1 MRMRTWLFGLLLLC
15 LYVAVAAQDDTT
27 CSATKRC
34 KNGCCN
40 KSGNCG
46 FGPDYCGT
54 NCRSDCD
61 RKSECNPGF
70 GSKWAESDKCPLNVC
85 CSKHGYCGKTTKDFC
100 GSKKVKKP
108 SCSKT
113 GDVSRVI
120 GYFEGW
126 AKARPCEAFS
136 PEQIPI
142 GLYTHINFAFATI
155 DPKTF
160 EIKPDKESDIRMY
173 KRLTE
178 LKRRDPEL
186 KVYIAVGGWTFNDPG
201 PTASTFSDLAASL
214 PRQRA
219 FMKSLVSFMST
230 YGFDGL
236 DLDWEYPVDT
246 DRGGRAVDFANFPK
260 FMERLKSMMDAADK
274 GLSITLPASY
284 WYLRQFDIKKLEKT
298 VDFFNIMS
306 YDLHGAWDQGKN
318 YTQPFLN
325 AHSNL
330 TEIDLALDL
339 LWRNNIQ
346 SDKVVLGMGFYGRAF
361 SVQTGTCTKPGC
373 LFKAAG
379 KAGDCSREKGI
390 LLNSEI
396 VTTIKK
402 YNIKPEFYKE
412 EAVKVA
418 KWGNQWVSYDDE
430 DTFKLKTDYAKSRCL
445 GGVMVWAISHDT
457 KEARFNKALA
467 LSLNRKTT
475 SGEFDKDEKAYDIKK
490 IPNEQCRWTN
500 CKEGCRKGWVPV
512 PRSDSGARKN
522 EIMFD
527 ETGCG
532 GDGGHTFCC
541 PAGSTKMP
549 TCGWYGHN
557 NGRCPT
563 HSECPS
569 DMTEIASNEIYCKK
583 QKGSKKQNFQTA
595 CCKTDVVG
603 TKVYGTCEWGQYPKC
618 DAQEGCP
625 NPLGNKK
632 MGSLLAYSASGSGGG
647 NCDDAKNELG
657 NNVPGVQY
665 RKFCCNDSDKNLRFT
680 DCQKFRDVGPAPDV
694 MPRGFCRSGCPP
706 DRIQVAIDTQVDT
719 CAIAEVGGMAH
730 CCKTDY
736 AEIFEVEN
744 PKIDAFENDVK
755 AWIRNPTCP
764 KEDGGLSKRFDPT
777 NGLAINSSI
786 PMDLSPRAKE
796 MEDSYGV
803 VILLARLIAGLMS
816 KEVAEALTPKWD
828 LVVEEE
834 YPNLVVKTLQKAKNV
849 VPEWED
855 EDPEVMSHFTICDP
869 QRANARIAAILGK
882 GSDGKTIT
890 LNCSNAICENGVCK
904 TFPEADKR
912 RRNLLPTRLSHSAA
926 HIHIHR
932 SLHARQASEQD
943 VEVTMV
949 DPDGEETKIEY
960 KIPGHDEPKSLLKKN
975 RNAQVVEFVNLGD
988 CSETRLWFTKWSN
1001 SLEGLDFQTEHLVDK
1016 SIMKGLLGDASLG
1029 KLPSGAVSM
1038 YGPIP
1043 AKFFEEAVRLG
1054 QVHRGFPRITG
1065 GFDDSNLLSRMFEC
1079 LGSKLNFKNFVIISR
1094 EVNAVKGA
1102 LMFYNNPMAIKNLRG
1117 KAKDKLEELLATMR
1131 AVAAFFDYMNSVDS
1145 SEVDAEGKTVWEK
1158 FNNIVNDV
1166 VRQLLW
1172 AEGLWEREHPGHPV
1186 AAAQFFVEYL
1196 KDHYAKVGRLA
1207 REWLEAAIEALEA
1220 ELGESSGDRAL
1231 KIRRVIDHYRKNM
1244 RHVRVNTDW
1253 RIDLLRDDD
1262 DPSEGNDDMDTGS
1275 D

>member
-15 LYVAVAAQDDTT
+15 LCLAVAAQDDTT

-54 NCRSDCD
+54 NCQSDCD

-70 GSKWAESDKCPLNVC
+70 GSKWAENDKCPLNVC
-85 CSKHGYCGKTTKDFC
+85 CSKHGYCGTTKDFC

-173 KRLTE
+173 KRLTD

-475 SGEFDKDEKAYDIKK
+475 SGEFDENEKAYDIKK

-500 CKEGCRKGWVPV
+500 CKEGCRKGWVAV

-541 PAGSTKMP
+541 PAGDTKIP

-563 HSECPS
+563 RSECPS

-583 QKGSKKQNFQTA
+583 KGSKKQNFQTA

-657 NNVPGVQY
+657 LNVPGVQY

-680 DCQKFRDVGPAPDV
+680 DCQKFRNVGPEPEV

-719 CAIAEVGGMAH
+719 CAIAGVGGMAH

-755 AWIRNPTCP
+755 AWIKNPTCP
-764 KEDGGLSKRFDPT
+764 KDDGGLFKRFDPT
-777 NGLAINSSI
+777 NDLAINSSI
-786 PMDLSPRAKE
+786 SMNLSPRAKE
-796 MEDSYGV
+796 MEDSYDV
-803 VILLARLIAGLMS
+803 VILLARLIAGMIS
-816 KEVAEALTPKWD
+816 KEVAEALTPKWN

-834 YPNLVVKTLQKAKNV
+834 YPNLVVETLQKAKKE

-855 EDPEVMSHFTICDP
+855 EDAEVMSRVTICDP
-869 QRANARIAAILGK
+869 KRANARIAAILGK
-882 GSDGKTIT
+882 GSDGRTLAFNCTNTI
-890 LNCSNAICENGVCK
+890 CQNGVCEPG
-904 TFPEADKR
+904 TPEAAR
-912 RRNLLPTRLSHSAA
+912 RRRGLSMSRASHSVA
-926 HIHIHR
+926 HLHYH
-932 SLHARQASEQD
+932 LHARQAGAEHN
-943 VEVTMV
+943 EVPMR
-949 DPDGEETKIEY
+949 DRGGDQGLIEY
-960 KIPGHDEPKSLLKKN
+960 EVPAHDEPKKLVL
-975 RNAQVVEFVNLGD
+975 RNPDAQVVDFANEAD
-988 CSETRLWFTKWSN
+988 CHETRLWYTTWSV
-1001 SLEGLDFQTEHLVDK
+1001 SLEGLGFQTEHLIDK
-1016 SIMKGLLGDASLG
+1016 VILKRFFSDAGFAVLR
-1029 KLPSGAVSM
+1029 SGAQSQ
-1038 YGPIP
+1038 YHGIP
-1043 AKFFEEAVRLG
+1043 VRFFEEALRLG
-1054 QVHRGFPRITG
+1054 RLRGRFPHISGRDDA
-1065 GFDDSNLLSRMFEC
+1065 FDDQNLLTRVFEC
-1079 LGSKLNFKNFVIISR
+1079 LGSRDNFRNFVIVVGPI
-1094 EVNAVKGA
+1094 N
-1102 LMFYNNPMAIKNLRG
+1102 AIKGRVM
-1117 KAKDKLEELLATMR
+1117 KLNAPIQLSELDTYDTDGLMSHIRTVITVFEYMGSEER
-1131 AVAAFFDYMNSVDS
+1131 DEN
-1145 SEVDAEGKTVWEK
+1145 GKTVEDK
-1158 FNNIVNDV
+1158 INNIVKNIV
-1166 VRQLLW
+1166 KQLVYAQDLW
-1172 AEGLWEREHPGHPV
+1172 DEEHPGRPV
-1186 AAAQFFVEYL
+1186 PAARFFVEWLQDYFEEAGTRARAWIQRAITIL
-1196 KDHYAKVGRLA
+1196 RNRQRQASGARAEEIRLA
-1207 REWLEAAIEALEA
+1207 IASFESQLSTVRIGTEW
-1220 ELGESSGDRAL
+1220 D
-1231 KIRRVIDHYRKNM
+1231 ID
-1244 RHVRVNTDW
+1244 W
-1253 RIDLLRDDD
+1253 RDDD
-1262 DPSEGNDDMDTGS
+1262 DEMDTSSG
-1275 D
+1275 

>member
-15 LYVAVAAQDDTT
+15 LCVAVAAQDDTT

-70 GSKWAESDKCPLNVC
+70 GSKWAENDKCPLNVC
-85 CSKHGYCGKTTKDFC
+85 CSKHGYCGTTKDFC

-108 SCSKT
+108 SCT
-113 GDVSRVI
+113 
-120 GYFEGW
+120 
-126 AKARPCEAFS
+126 RPCEAFS

-160 EIKPDKESDIRMY
+160 EIKPDKESNIRIY
-173 KRLTE
+173 KHLTE
-178 LKRRDPEL
+178 LKRLDPEL
-186 KVYIAVGGWTFNDPG
+186 KVYIAVT
-201 PTASTFSDLAASL
+201 SL

-230 YGFDGL
+230 YGFNGL

-246 DRGGRAVDFANFPK
+246 DRGGQAVDFANFPK
-260 FMERLKSMMDAADK
+260 FMERLKIMMDAADK

-361 SVQTGTCTKPGC
+361 SVQSGTCTKPGC

-402 YNIKPEFYKE
+402 YNIKPEFFKE

-475 SGEFDKDEKAYDIKK
+475 SGDFGPKEKAYEIKK

-557 NGRCPT
+557 NGRCPVR
-563 HSECPS
+563 SECPS
-569 DMTEIASNEIYCKK
+569 DMTKIASNEIYCKK

-632 MGSLLAYSASGSGGG
+632 MGFLLAYSASGSGGG

-657 NNVPGVQY
+657 LNVPGVQY

-680 DCQKFRDVGPAPDV
+680 DCQKFRNVGPVPDV
-694 MPRGFCRSGCPP
+694 MPRDFCRSGCPH

-719 CAIAEVGGMAH
+719 CAIAGVGGMAH

-755 AWIRNPTCP
+755 AWIKNPICP
-764 KEDGGLSKRFDPT
+764 KDDGGLFKRFDPLNDT
-777 NGLAINSSI
+777 TMVSSLS
-786 PMDLSPRAKE
+786 MGLSPRAKE
-796 MEDSYGV
+796 MEDSYDL
-803 VILLARLIAGLMS
+803 VILLARLIAGLVS
-816 KEVAEALTPKWD
+816 KEVAEALTPKWN

-834 YPNLVVKTLQKAKNV
+834 YPNLVVRTLQEAKNS

-855 EDPEVMSHFTICDP
+855 EDPEVMSRVTICDP
-869 QRANARIAAILGK
+869 KRANARIAAILGK
-882 GSDGKTIT
+882 GSDGRTLAFNCTNTI
-890 LNCSNAICENGVCK
+890 CQNGVCEPF
-904 TFPEADKR
+904 TPEAAR
-912 RRNLLPTRLSHSAA
+912 RRRGLSTSRASHSAA
-926 HIHIHR
+926 HLHYH
-932 SLHARQASEQD
+932 LHARQAGAEHN
-943 VEVTMV
+943 EVPLR
-949 DPDGEETKIEY
+949 DRGGGEATIEY
-960 KIPGHDEPKSLLKKN
+960 NIPAHDEPKKLAL
-975 RNAQVVEFVNLGD
+975 RNPDAQVVDFANEAD
-988 CSETRLWFTKWSN
+988 CHETKLWYTTWSVG
-1001 SLEGLDFQTEHLVDK
+1001 LENMGFQTEHLIDK
-1016 SIMKGLLGDASLG
+1016 VILKRFFLDA
-1029 KLPSGAVSM
+1029 
-1038 YGPIP
+1038 
-1043 AKFFEEAVRLG
+1043 
-1054 QVHRGFPRITG
+1054 GFGTCSK
-1065 GFDDSNLLSRMFEC
+1065 DYEVELNLLTMGYLTHQLYKGQDRLMSQIRTVISLFEYM
-1079 LGSKLNFKNFVIISR
+1079 GS
-1094 EVNAVKGA
+1094 
-1102 LMFYNNPMAIKNLRG
+1102 
-1117 KAKDKLEELLATMR
+1117 
-1131 AVAAFFDYMNSVDS
+1131 
-1145 SEVDAEGKTVWEK
+1145 EGDENGETVRTK
-1158 FNNIVNDV
+1158 INKIVNNIVN
-1166 VRQLLW
+1166 QLDHAQDLW
-1172 AEGLWEREHPGHPV
+1172 NNEHPGRPV
-1186 AAAQFFVEYL
+1186 PAVKFFVEWLEDYFEE
-1196 KDHYAKVGRLA
+1196 AGRLA
-1207 REWLEAAIEALEA
+1207 RAWLREAIAQLRERQRAASGARAEEIRLAIVSF
-1220 ELGESSGDRAL
+1220 ESQM
-1231 KIRRVIDHYRKNM
+1231 IF
-1244 RHVRVNTDW
+1244 VRIVTDW
-1253 RIDLLRDDD
+1253 DIPLLEDEDEM
-1262 DPSEGNDDMDTGS
+1262 STGS

>member
-1 MRMRTWLFGLLLLC
+1 MRLRTWLFGLLLLC
-15 LYVAVAAQDDTT
+15 LCVAVAAQDDTT
-27 CSATKRC
+27 CSSTKRC

-85 CSKHGYCGKTTKDFC
+85 CSKHGYCGTTKDFC
-100 GSKKVKKP
+100 GSKTVKKP

-155 DPKTF
+155 DPNTF

-178 LKRRDPEL
+178 LKRLDPEL

-467 LSLNRKTT
+467 LSLNREIT
-475 SGEFDKDEKAYDIKK
+475 SGDFDPNEKAYDIKK

-500 CKEGCRKGWVPV
+500 CKEGCRKGWVAV
-512 PRSDSGARKN
+512 ARSDSGARKN

-557 NGRCPT
+557 NGRCPAR
-563 HSECPS
+563 SECPS

-583 QKGSKKQNFQTA
+583 KGSKKQNFQTA
-595 CCKTDVVG
+595 CCTTDVVG

-657 NNVPGVQY
+657 VNVPGVQY

-680 DCQKFRDVGPAPDV
+680 DCKKFRDVGPVPDI

-736 AEIFEVEN
+736 AEIVEWEN
-744 PKIDAFENDVK
+744 PKIDAFENDLK
-755 AWIRNPTCP
+755 AWIKKPVCTN
-764 KEDGGLSKRFDPT
+764 KKLFLSRRILLLDEVVS
-777 NGLAINSSI
+777 NSSFST
-786 PMDLSPRAKE
+786 DLISRAAK
-796 MEDSYGV
+796 DDV
-803 VILLARLIAGLMS
+803 QLDFNIQLARMIAASLAKPLLETLVEKWNAAV
-816 KEVAEALTPKWD
+816 KENYPWLVIRYLRELKDQDPKW
-828 LVVEEE
+828 E
-834 YPNLVVKTLQKAKNV
+834 T
-849 VPEWED
+849 
-855 EDPEVMSHFTICDP
+855 EDPEIMADYVLCDP
-869 QRANARIAAILGK
+869 ESMNRRIASFHGKTPDGKDMPTNCSIPLCDSAGNCDGESIPEVFRRYHGSASSRTGHIAAHHLHRLYARITQPKEEGFQLFDDDDNEILSWEYLIQANDPPDKLDHDNHKWMAAVFLDEMDCHNIQL
-882 GSDGKTIT
+882 ST
-890 LNCSNAICENGVCK
+890 
-904 TFPEADKR
+904 R
-912 RRNLLPTRLSHSAA
+912 RHYIGMPN
-926 HIHIHR
+926 
-932 SLHARQASEQD
+932 
-943 VEVTMV
+943 V
-949 DPDGEETKIEY
+949 
-960 KIPGHDEPKSLLKKN
+960 
-975 RNAQVVEFVNLGD
+975 
-988 CSETRLWFTKWSN
+988 
-1001 SLEGLDFQTEHLVDK
+1001 QTEHPFDK
-1016 SIMKGLLGDASLG
+1016 SMMRRFMDAAVSGTLE
-1029 KLPSGAVSM
+1029 SGAAPL
-1038 YGPIP
+1038 YGNIP
-1043 AKFFEEAVRLG
+1043 LHFFEEIIRLG
-1054 QVHRGFPRITG
+1054 VDHGGYNEIPG
-1065 GFDDSNLLSRMFEC
+1065 NPGFDDQSLWNRLYEC
-1079 LGSKLNFKNFVIISR
+1079 LGSQTNFVNFVITHVDINTVKGR
-1094 EVNAVKGA
+1094 LMNRNAVASLKEKDIEDRLSTKEGTDRLLQLIRATLA
-1102 LMFYNNPMAIKNLRG
+1102 LPEYMGLQDGVRDDMEEGPNTKT
-1117 KAKDKLEELLATMR
+1117 KL
-1131 AVAAFFDYMNSVDS
+1131 
-1145 SEVDAEGKTVWEK
+1145 
-1158 FNNIVNDV
+1158 NNIINDI
-1166 VRQLLW
+1166 VRQLMN
-1172 AEGLWEREHPGHPV
+1172 AEILYEKHYHTRV
-1186 AAAQFFVEYL
+1186 TIAQFFVEWL
-1196 KDHYAKVGRLA
+1196 KDFYSQVNEAA
-1207 REWLEAAIEALEA
+1207 TEWLIDVMVAIENWYRDDTSIYGEWVKRMVREFREDLR
-1220 ELGESSGDRAL
+1220 LGAFE
-1231 KIRRVIDHYRKNM
+1231 IP
-1244 RHVRVNTDW
+1244 TDW
-1253 RIDLLRDDD
+1253 DIPLLDD
-1262 DPSEGNDDMDTGS
+1262 DPMDEDEG
-1275 D
+1275 

>member
-1 MRMRTWLFGLLLLC
+1 MAAVTNPAT
-15 LYVAVAAQDDTT
+15 VA
-27 CSATKRC
+27 SAPIV
-34 KNGCCN
+34 
-40 KSGNCG
+40 SSI
-46 FGPDYCGT
+46 DCGT
-54 NCRSDCD
+54 NCQSDCD

-70 GSKWAESDKCPLNVC
+70 GSKWAENDKCPLNVC
-85 CSKHGYCGKTTKDFC
+85 CSKHGYCGTTKDFC

-173 KRLTE
+173 KRLTD

-475 SGEFDKDEKAYDIKK
+475 SGEFDENEKAYDIKK

-500 CKEGCRKGWVPV
+500 CKEGCRKGWVAI

-541 PAGSTKMP
+541 PAGDTKIP

-563 HSECPS
+563 RSECPS

-583 QKGSKKQNFQTA
+583 KGSKKQNFQTA

-657 NNVPGVQY
+657 LNVPGVQY

-680 DCQKFRDVGPAPDV
+680 DCQKFRNVGPEPEV

-719 CAIAEVGGMAH
+719 CAIAGVGGMAH

-755 AWIRNPTCP
+755 AWIKNPTCP
-764 KEDGGLSKRFDPT
+764 KDDGGLFKRFDPT
-777 NGLAINSSI
+777 NDLAINSSI
-786 PMDLSPRAKE
+786 SMNLSPRAKE
-796 MEDSYGV
+796 MEDSYDV
-803 VILLARLIAGLMS
+803 VILLARLIAGMIS
-816 KEVAEALTPKWD
+816 KEVAEALTPKWN

-834 YPNLVVKTLQKAKNV
+834 YPNLVVETLQKAKKE

-855 EDPEVMSHFTICDP
+855 EDAEVMSRVTICDP
-869 QRANARIAAILGK
+869 KRANARIAAILGK
-882 GSDGKTIT
+882 GSDGRTLAFNCTNTI
-890 LNCSNAICENGVCK
+890 CQNGVCEPG
-904 TFPEADKR
+904 TPEAAR
-912 RRNLLPTRLSHSAA
+912 RRRGLSMSRASHSVA
-926 HIHIHR
+926 HLHYH
-932 SLHARQASEQD
+932 LHARQAGAEHN
-943 VEVTMV
+943 EVTLT
-949 DPDGEETKIEY
+949 DRGGGSATIEY
-960 KIPGHDEPKSLLKKN
+960 NVPAHDEPKKLVL
-975 RNAQVVEFVNLGD
+975 RNPDAQVVRFANEAD
-988 CSETRLWFTKWSN
+988 CHETRLWYTTWSV
-1001 SLEGLDFQTEHLVDK
+1001 SLEDRGFQNA
-1016 SIMKGLLGDASLG
+1016 GFAN
-1029 KLPSGAVSM
+1029 GAQSE
-1038 YGPIP
+1038 YHGIP
-1043 AKFFEEAVRLG
+1043 ARFWEEALRLG
-1054 QVHRGFPRITG
+1054 ALHGGFPRIEG
-1065 GFDDSNLLSRMFEC
+1065 RSSALSDQNLVSRMFDC
-1079 LGSKLNFKNFVIISR
+1079 LGSRDNFRNFVIVARPI
-1094 EVNAVKGA
+1094 NAVKGRLMQLYQPLA
-1102 LMFYNNPMAIKNLRG
+1102 LNRLDTYDTDEMMAHI
-1117 KAKDKLEELLATMR
+1117 R
-1131 AVAAFFDYMNSVDS
+1131 AVISLFEYMDS
-1145 SEVDAEGKTVWEK
+1145 EEEDENGETVK
-1158 FNNIVNDV
+1158 VKVNRIVNNIVV
-1166 VRQLLW
+1166 QLDYAQDLW
-1172 AEGLWEREHPGHPV
+1172 NREHPGLPV
-1186 AAAQFFVEYL
+1186 PAAKFFVEWLADYL
-1196 KDHYAKVGRLA
+1196 EEAGRIA
-1207 REWLEAAIEALEA
+1207 REWIHEAIARLRTRQRAASGARAEEIRLAIASFE
-1220 ELGESSGDRAL
+1220 GQMS
-1231 KIRRVIDHYRKNM
+1231 V
-1244 RHVRVNTDW
+1244 VRVMTDW
-1253 RIDLLRDDD
+1253 DIPLLEDEDEM
-1262 DPSEGNDDMDTGS
+1262 STGS
-1275 D
+1275 G

>member
-1 MRMRTWLFGLLLLC
+1 MFALHPGQSDRRPR
-15 LYVAVAAQDDTT
+15 YRVAAQDDTT

-70 GSKWAESDKCPLNVC
+70 GSKWAENDKCPLNVC
-85 CSKHGYCGKTTKDFC
+85 CSKHGYCGTTKDFC

-113 GDVSRVI
+113 GDVSRVV

-236 DLDWEYPVDT
+236 DLDREYPVDT

-260 FMERLKSMMDAADK
+260 FMERLKSMMDSADK

-467 LSLNRKTT
+467 LSLNLEVTP
-475 SGEFDKDEKAYDIKK
+475 GDFDPKEKAYDIKK

-500 CKEGCRKGWVPV
+500 CKEGCHKGWVAV
-512 PRSDSGARKN
+512 ARSDSGARKN

-541 PAGSTKMP
+541 PAGSSKMP

-563 HSECPS
+563 RSECPS

-603 TKVYGTCEWGQYPKC
+603 TKVYGTCEWGQYPNC
-618 DAQEGCP
+618 DAQESCP

-657 NNVPGVQY
+657 LNVPGVQY

-680 DCQKFRDVGPAPDV
+680 DCKKFRDVGPVPDI
-694 MPRGFCRSGCPP
+694 MPSGFCRSGCPP

-719 CAIAEVGGMAH
+719 YAIAKVGGMAH

-755 AWIRNPTCP
+755 AWIKNPTCP
-764 KEDGGLSKRFDPT
+764 KDDGGLFKRLDPLNDT
-777 NGLAINSSI
+777 AIISSLSV
-786 PMDLSPRAKE
+786 DLSPRAKE
-796 MEDSYGV
+796 MEAEHSMTV
-803 VILLARLIAGLMS
+803 LLGRLIVGMVS

-834 YPNLVVKTLQKAKNV
+834 YPNLVVRTLQKAKKA

-855 EDPEVMSHFTICDP
+855 EDPEVMSRVTTCDP
-869 QRANARIAAILGK
+869 KRANARIAAILERRLRAFYPR
-882 GSDGKTIT
+882 GSQ
-890 LNCSNAICENGVCK
+890 
-904 TFPEADKR
+904 EASW
-912 RRNLLPTRLSHSAA
+912 P
-926 HIHIHR
+926 
-932 SLHARQASEQD
+932 
-943 VEVTMV
+943 
-949 DPDGEETKIEY
+949 
-960 KIPGHDEPKSLLKKN
+960 
-975 RNAQVVEFVNLGD
+975 VN
-988 CSETRLWFTKWSN
+988 E
-1001 SLEGLDFQTEHLVDK
+1001 
-1016 SIMKGLLGDASLG
+1016 
-1029 KLPSGAVSM
+1029 
-1038 YGPIP
+1038 
-1043 AKFFEEAVRLG
+1043 
-1054 QVHRGFPRITG
+1054 
-1065 GFDDSNLLSRMFEC
+1065 
-1079 LGSKLNFKNFVIISR
+1079 
-1094 EVNAVKGA
+1094 
-1102 LMFYNNPMAIKNLRG
+1102 
-1117 KAKDKLEELLATMR
+1117 
-1131 AVAAFFDYMNSVDS
+1131 
-1145 SEVDAEGKTVWEK
+1145 
-1158 FNNIVNDV
+1158 
-1166 VRQLLW
+1166 
-1172 AEGLWEREHPGHPV
+1172 
-1186 AAAQFFVEYL
+1186 
-1196 KDHYAKVGRLA
+1196 
-1207 REWLEAAIEALEA
+1207 
-1220 ELGESSGDRAL
+1220 
-1231 KIRRVIDHYRKNM
+1231 
-1244 RHVRVNTDW
+1244 
-1253 RIDLLRDDD
+1253 
-1262 DPSEGNDDMDTGS
+1262 
-1275 D
+1275 

>member
-1 MRMRTWLFGLLLLC
+1 MRLRTLLFGLLLLC
-15 LYVAVAAQDDTT
+15 LCVAVAAQDDTT
-27 CSATKRC
+27 CSATRRC

-70 GSKWAESDKCPLNVC
+70 GSKWAENDKCPLNVC
-85 CSKHGYCGKTTKDFC
+85 CSKHGYCGTTKDFC
-100 GSKKVKKP
+100 GTKKVKKP

-178 LKRRDPEL
+178 LKRWDPEL

-260 FMERLKSMMDAADK
+260 FMERLKSMMDSEDK

-402 YNIKPEFYKE
+402 YNIKPEFFKE

-475 SGEFDKDEKAYDIKK
+475 SGEFDENEKAYDIKK

-500 CKEGCRKGWVPV
+500 
-512 PRSDSGARKN
+512 
-522 EIMFD
+522 
-527 ETGCG
+527 
-532 GDGGHTFCC
+532 
-541 PAGSTKMP
+541 STRMP

-563 HSECPS
+563 RSECPS

-632 MGSLLAYSASGSGGG
+632 MGSLLAYSASRSGGG

-657 NNVPGVQY
+657 LNVPGVQY

-680 DCQKFRDVGPAPDV
+680 DCQKFRNVGPVPDV
-694 MPRGFCRSGCPP
+694 MPNGFCRSGCPP

-719 CAIAEVGGMAH
+719 CAIAKVGGMAH

-736 AEIFEVEN
+736 AEIVDWEN

-755 AWIRNPTCP
+755 AWIKKPTCTN
-764 KEDGGLSKRFDPT
+764 KKLFLSRRTVLLDEVVANSSLSTDLISRADKDYVQLAFNIQLARMIANSLSKP
-777 NGLAINSSI
+777 
-786 PMDLSPRAKE
+786 
-796 MEDSYGV
+796 
-803 VILLARLIAGLMS
+803 LLETLD
-816 KEVAEALTPKWD
+816 EKWD
-828 LVVEEE
+828 I
-834 YPNLVVKTLQKAKNV
+834 VVKTDYPWLVMRYLRELKAQDPK
-849 VPEWED
+849 WET
-855 EDPEVMSHFTICDP
+855 EDPEIMADYVFCDP
-869 QRANARIAAILGK
+869 EGMNRRIASIHGKTPDGHNMPTNCSIPLCDSDGNCDQDSIPEVFRRYHGRPSSHIGHTAAHHLHRLYARITKPTEKSFKFVDDEGDELSWEYFIQANDPPDKLDHDNHKWMAAIFLDE
-882 GSDGKTIT
+882 SDCHNIQLDT
-890 LNCSNAICENGVCK
+890 
-904 TFPEADKR
+904 R
-912 RRNLLPTRLSHSAA
+912 RHYIGMPN
-926 HIHIHR
+926 
-932 SLHARQASEQD
+932 
-943 VEVTMV
+943 V
-949 DPDGEETKIEY
+949 
-960 KIPGHDEPKSLLKKN
+960 
-975 RNAQVVEFVNLGD
+975 
-988 CSETRLWFTKWSN
+988 
-1001 SLEGLDFQTEHLVDK
+1001 QTEHPFDK
-1016 SIMKGLLGDASLG
+1016 SMMARFMDAAVSGTLE
-1029 KLPSGAVSM
+1029 SGATPL
-1038 YGPIP
+1038 YGNIP
-1043 AKFFEEAVRLG
+1043 
-1054 QVHRGFPRITG
+1054 HI
-1065 GFDDSNLLSRMFEC
+1065 
-1079 LGSKLNFKNFVIISR
+1079 
-1094 EVNAVKGA
+1094 NAVKGRLMTLKDVASLKKSDIETRLKTEEGTDILLKYIRATIA
-1102 LMFYNNPMAIKNLRG
+1102 LPEYMGMEDGVRDDMEEGPNTKT
-1117 KAKDKLEELLATMR
+1117 KL
-1131 AVAAFFDYMNSVDS
+1131 
-1145 SEVDAEGKTVWEK
+1145 
-1158 FNNIVNDV
+1158 NNIINDI
-1166 VRQLLW
+1166 VRQLLN
-1172 AEGLWEREHPGHPV
+1172 AEVLYEKHYHKKV
-1186 AAAQFFVEYL
+1186 AIAQFFVEWL
-1196 KDHYAKVGRLA
+1196 KDFYSEVDKKATQWLTDVMVIMKDWYRDDKSFYGEWVKTMVSEFREDMRLA
-1207 REWLEAAIEALEA
+1207 PFNIP
-1220 ELGESSGDRAL
+1220 
-1231 KIRRVIDHYRKNM
+1231 
-1244 RHVRVNTDW
+1244 TDW
-1253 RIDLLRDDD
+1253 NIPLLED
-1262 DPSEGNDDMDTGS
+1262 DPMEDPSDGDPMDE